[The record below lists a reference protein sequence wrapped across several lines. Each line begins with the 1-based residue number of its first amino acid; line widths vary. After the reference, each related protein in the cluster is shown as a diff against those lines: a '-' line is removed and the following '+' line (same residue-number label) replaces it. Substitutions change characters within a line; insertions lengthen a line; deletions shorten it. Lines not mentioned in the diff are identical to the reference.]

1 MEFKRISIDTS
12 KHIFTLHGVD
22 DQDRVTL
29 RREFRRG
36 QVEAFFAKLPPVEI
50 ALEACAGAHHWGRVL
65 GRAVQRFGIVMRARR
80 CSSPARAA
88 R

>member
-22 DQDRVTL
+22 EQDRVIL
-29 RREFRRG
+29 RRELRRA
-36 QVEAFFAKLPPVEI
+36 QIEAFFTKVLPTEV

-65 GRAVQRFGIVMRARR
+65 CAMGG
-80 CSSPARAA
+80 
-88 R
+88 